1 MDFVKAEIK
10 VESEKEFEGLKSSIT
25 RIFAPSKVEDFLRR
39 MSGKGLRIR
48 DWDGVV
54 AKRLLDQS
62 DEVLSKSGTTSQRL
76 YEALSLSDQAQM
88 REFYLSK
95 IEELAP
101 EMRTKFKQLYQYY

>member
-10 VESEKEFEGLKSSIT
+10 VESEKEFEGLKSSII
-25 RIFAPSKVEDFLRR
+25 RIFDPNKVEGFLKR
-39 MSGKGLRIR
+39 MVGKSLRIR

-62 DEVLSKSGTTSQRL
+62 DEVLAKSGTTSQRL
-76 YEALSLSDQAQM
+76 YEALTLSDQAQM

-101 EMRTKFKQLYQYY
+101 ETRTKFKQLYQYY